1 MKRTVSL
8 LITVLLVL
16 SIMTP
21 AYAKTKSETV
31 TVSLDKIE
39 DILPGSTTGEKYSL
53 QLLNAKLKYLVCCND
68 ALKTVSNA
76 NTYDSKAQAQAVAE
90 KKLELGYISQKEYDD
105 TVKSLKDTVTGQ
117 TTDTSTRAQNLL
129 SLRHLFGLDD
139 DDKMTVQAADYSK
152 INLDKINNVSYKRD
166 LKDND
171 LNDLSGNDATDIEL
185 TGKVEAFKSLYDS
198 LYHASLT
205 YQTAL
210 TDYQTKESDAKLV
223 QSKFQQGYATKQELD
238 DINRDLSTLKTTL
251 DIDRNNLYAAYLKY
265 DFVRDNPDDY
275 ASIFA
280 N

>member
-8 LITVLLVL
+8 LITVLLVF

-39 DILPGSTTGEKYSL
+39 DLLPGSTTGETYAL
-53 QLLNAKLKYLVCCND
+53 QLLNAKLKYLACCND

-76 NTYDSKAQAQAVAE
+76 NTYDSKAQAQAIAE

-152 INLDKINNVSYKRD
+152 INLDKINNVSYNRD

-171 LNDLSGNDATDIEL
+171 LNDLSGNDATDSIKIQ
-185 TGKVEAFKSLYDS
+185 KVETLKKNYEALKK
-198 LYHASLT
+198 ASLT

-251 DIDRNNLYAAYLKY
+251 DVNRNDLYAAYLQY
-265 DFVRDNPDDY
+265 DYVRNNLDLVVSD
-275 ASIFA
+275 
-280 N
+280 

>member
-8 LITVLLVL
+8 LVTLLLVL
-16 SIMTP
+16 SIITP

-39 DILPGSTTGEKYSL
+39 DLLIKATSDQILK
-53 QLLNAKLKYLVCCND
+53 AKLQYLTCCND
-68 ALKTVSNA
+68 ALTTVSNA
-76 NTYDSKAQAQAVAE
+76 NTYDSKTQAQAIAE

-105 TVKSLKDTVTGQ
+105 TIKSLKDTVTGQ
-117 TTDTSTRAQNLL
+117 TTDTSTRAQHLL

-139 DDKMTVQAADYSK
+139 DDKMVVKAADYSK

-171 LNDLSGNDATDIEL
+171 LNDLSGNDATDSIKIQ
-185 TGKVEAFKSLYDS
+185 KVETLKKNYEALKK
-198 LYHASLT
+198 ASLT

-210 TDYQTKESDAKLV
+210 TDYQTKESDAKLA

-251 DIDRNNLYAAYLKY
+251 DADRNDLYAAYLQY
-265 DFVRDNPDDY
+265 DYVRNNLDLVVPD
-275 ASIFA
+275 
-280 N
+280 

>member
-39 DILPGSTTGEKYSL
+39 DLLPGSTTGEKYSL
-53 QLLNAKLKYLVCCND
+53 QLLNAKLKYLACCND

-105 TVKSLKDTVTGQ
+105 IVKNLKDTVTGQ

-139 DDKMTVQAADYSK
+139 DDKMMVQAADYSK

-171 LNDLSGNDATDIEL
+171 LNDLSGNDATDTEL
-185 TGKVEAFKSLYDS
+185 TGKVDAFKSLDDS

-205 YQTAL
+205 YQT
-210 TDYQTKESDAKLV
+210 KESDATLV

-238 DINRDLSTLKTTL
+238 DISRDLSTLKTTL

-265 DFVRDNPDDY
+265 DFVRTNPDDY
-275 ASIFA
+275 ASAFA

>member
-1 MKRTVSL
+1 
-8 LITVLLVL
+8 
-16 SIMTP
+16 
-21 AYAKTKSETV
+21 
-31 TVSLDKIE
+31 
-39 DILPGSTTGEKYSL
+39 
-53 QLLNAKLKYLVCCND
+53 
-68 ALKTVSNA
+68 
-76 NTYDSKAQAQAVAE
+76 
-90 KKLELGYISQKEYDD
+90 
-105 TVKSLKDTVTGQ
+105 
-117 TTDTSTRAQNLL
+117 
-129 SLRHLFGLDD
+129 
-139 DDKMTVQAADYSK
+139 MTVQAADYSK

-171 LNDLSGNDATDIEL
+171 LNDLSGNDATDTEL
-185 TGKVEAFKSLYDS
+185 TGKVEAFKSLYDA

-265 DFVRDNPDDY
+265 DFVRNNPDDY
-275 ASIFA
+275 PSVFA